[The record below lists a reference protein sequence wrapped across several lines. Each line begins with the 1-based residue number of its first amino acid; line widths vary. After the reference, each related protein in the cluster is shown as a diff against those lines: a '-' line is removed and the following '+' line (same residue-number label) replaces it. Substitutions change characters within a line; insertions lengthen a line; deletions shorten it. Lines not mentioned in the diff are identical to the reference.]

1 LKIRFC
7 LHFAINKDVNS
18 MTQIEFLDE
27 TIRDG
32 QQSLWGMRLQA
43 GMALPAAGYLDR
55 TGFRVIDLT
64 GSNHFEVLIRRCR
77 ENPWQMMDALVEAM
91 PNTTLRSGMRSNA
104 SVTFGT
110 TPDSLMDAW
119 MRQLNRHGARSFWIY
134 DVLFNIDKMLRLAK
148 VAKEFGSEVA
158 GAIMFTRPSVHT
170 DAYYADK
177 ADKLASSP
185 DVDTILLYDT
195 AGVLEK
201 ERLSTLLPA
210 IVAKARG
217 KPIEFHANNI
227 LGQSAKAYLDAIPL
241 GVSILHTASR
251 PMANGPSVPSTE
263 IMVDNIELMGYSHR
277 LDKSMF
283 APVAAHFERVGKAA
297 GFPVN
302 QHNEYN
308 VLSIQH
314 QIPGGM
320 VGTLKAQLAQHG
332 ISDRLDDVLREVALV
347 RRELGYPGMATP
359 FSQLVGIQAVLNV
372 VNGQRYAVLPDEVVQ
387 YAAGYYG
394 EPVAP
399 IDANVLDKIMNS
411 PRAREILANPPE
423 QPTIE
428 ELRRRH
434 GTTDDDELIL
444 RALMPEADLQR
455 MRDAGPLKRYFPMF
469 SSPELENVGRL
480 IQIENIPYLQLQAG
494 KLSLTLRR

>member
-1 LKIRFC
+1 M
-7 LHFAINKDVNS
+7 AE
-18 MTQIEFLDE
+18 IEFLDE

-43 GMALPAAGYLDR
+43 GMALLVAGHLDR

-64 GSNHFEVLIRRCR
+64 GSNHFEVLIRHCR
-77 ENPWQMMDALVEAM
+77 ENPWQMMDALVAAM
-91 PNTTLRSGMRSNA
+91 PRTTLRSGMRSNA

-110 TPDSLMDAW
+110 TPDALMDAW

-134 DVLFNIDKMLRLAK
+134 DVLFNIDKMLRLAA
-148 VAKEFGSEVA
+148 VAKEFGSEIA
-158 GAIMFTRPSVHT
+158 GAIMFTLSPVHT
-170 DAYYADK
+170 DAYYTDK
-177 ADKLASSP
+177 VRQLASSP
-185 DVDTILLYDT
+185 NVDTILLYDT

-210 IVAKARG
+210 MLAQAQG

-263 IMVDNIELMGYSHR
+263 MMVNNVELLGYKHR
-277 LDKSMF
+277 LDKSQF
-283 APVAAHFERVGKAA
+283 APVAEHFERVGKAA
-297 GFPVN
+297 GFLVN

-332 ISDRLDDVLREVALV
+332 ISDRFDDVLREVAIV

-359 FSQLVGIQAVLNV
+359 FSQLVGIQSVLNV
-372 VNGQRYAVLPDEVVQ
+372 VNGKRYAVIPDEIVQ
-387 YAAGYYG
+387 YAAGFYG

-399 IDANVLDKIMNS
+399 IDANVLDRIMNS
-411 PRAREILANPPE
+411 PRAREIIAHPPE

-428 ELRRRH
+428 ELRKRH
-434 GTTDDDELIL
+434 GTNDDDTLIL
-444 RALMPEADLQR
+444 RALMPEADLQK
-455 MRDAGPLKRYFPMF
+455 MREAGPLKRYFPFF
-469 SSPELENVGRL
+469 SSPELEQVGRL
-480 IQIENIPYLQLQAG
+480 MQIAKLPFVHLQAG
-494 KLSLTLRR
+494 KLSITLRR

>member
-1 LKIRFC
+1 M
-7 LHFAINKDVNS
+7 AE
-18 MTQIEFLDE
+18 IEFLDE

-43 GMALPAAGYLDR
+43 GMALPVAGHLDR

-77 ENPWQMMDALVEAM
+77 ENPWEMMDALVAAM
-91 PNTTLRSGMRSNA
+91 PRTTLRSGMRSNA

-110 TPDSLMDAW
+110 TPDALMDAW

-134 DVLFNIDKMLRLAK
+134 DVLFNIDKMLRLAA
-148 VAKEFGSEVA
+148 VAKEFGSEIA
-158 GAIMFTRPSVHT
+158 GAIMFTLSPVHT

-177 ADKLASSP
+177 VRQLASSP
-185 DVDTILLYDT
+185 NVDTILLYDT

-210 IVAKARG
+210 MLAQAQG

-263 IMVDNIELMGYSHR
+263 IMVNNVELLGYKHR
-277 LDKSMF
+277 LDKSQF
-283 APVAAHFERVGKAA
+283 APVAEHFERVGKAA
-297 GFPVN
+297 GFLVN

-320 VGTLKAQLAQHG
+320 VGTLKAQLAQHS
-332 ISDRLDDVLREVALV
+332 ISDRLDDVLREVAIV
-347 RRELGYPGMATP
+347 RKELGYPGMATP

-372 VNGQRYAVLPDEVVQ
+372 VGGKRYAVVPDEVVQ
-387 YAAGYYG
+387 YAAGHYG
-394 EPVAP
+394 VPVAP
-399 IDANVLDKIMNS
+399 IDPNVLDKIMTS
-411 PRAREILANPPE
+411 ARANGVLANPPE

-428 ELRRRH
+428 QLRKRYD
-434 GTTDDDELIL
+434 TNDDDELIL
-444 RALMPEADLQR
+444 RALMPEADLIK
-455 MRDAGPLKRYFPMF
+455 MRKAGPLKRYFPFF
-469 SSPELENVGRL
+469 SDPDLERVSQLLRVTKL
-480 IQIENIPYLQLQAG
+480 PYMQLQTAS
-494 KLSLTLRR
+494 LSVTLRR